1 VKHDS
6 LTIFLINLTFV
17 PFQDQAQTA
26 CFSSDGEVIVIGMTS
41 GKWMV
46 LDASTREVFGIFQD
60 GSDAIQVFTPKHL
73 ELRKVKLCFLH
84 FKLLDRGIFAITL
97 L

>member
-1 VKHDS
+1 M
-6 LTIFLINLTFV
+6 TNFIFAH
-17 PFQDQAQTA
+17 FQDQAQTA

-60 GSDAIQVFTPKHL
+60 GSDAIQVFTPKDL
-73 ELRKVKLCFLH
+73 ELESDFAVTSQIVRLKNLPITQIVTTKVTF
-84 FKLLDRGIFAITL
+84 
-97 L
+97 

>member
-1 VKHDS
+1 
-6 LTIFLINLTFV
+6 LTNFIFV

-73 ELRKVKLCFLH
+73 ELESN
-84 FKLLDRGIFAITL
+84 FAFTF
-97 L
+97 